1 MSKKAE
7 IAMWMMITGIV
18 IVLITIALVVFS
30 FFGKPEQISTGVGQ
44 AAGGDETTCK
54 EADYKFPV
62 YDGKGM
68 YIFCRSCEGNCLDYK
83 DKQDCEAPKNNKCD
97 SDQIC
102 KWLGAWYKG
111 ECAKQ

>member
-7 IAMWMMITGIV
+7 ISMWMMITGIV

-30 FFGKPEQISTGVGQ
+30 FFTKPGEISTGVGQ
-44 AAGGDETTCK
+44 AAGGDETACK

-62 YDGKGM
+62 YDDKGM
-68 YIFCRSCEGNCLDYK
+68 YIFCGGCEGNCLDYK
-83 DKQDCEAPKNNKCD
+83 DKQYCEAPKNDKCD

-102 KWLGAWYKG
+102 KWSGTWFSG
-111 ECAKQ
+111 QCSKQ